1 MIEILWHGRGGQG
14 AFTAA
19 RLLGA
24 AASLDDG
31 RHALAFPS
39 FGPERRG
46 APMRAFTKLSDEPI
60 GDRSAVAK
68 ADYVIYLDDT
78 LLGEGWETEL
88 KPGGVVLVNSV
99 RMFDDERIAALDADG
114 ISAAVLGRPIPNT
127 VFLGALSALCDRV
140 SVENVQEA
148 IRQYMPAKLHAKNIA
163 IVDAARE
170 AMGEVQT
177 EREVEGAHAAPAES
191 APSLTA
197 CGGSAQDDVV
207 VSPRPAS
214 RIPALRSADL
224 DPADFAHS
232 TCFDAG
238 YLTVKNAGWRNLR
251 PVIDAASCTGCLQC
265 YLHCPDGT
273 VYKVPSACR
282 PTERADAAE
291 ASGTESCGS
300 KSSSRPEGRHVG
312 LSPQSSA
319 PEASSLTLR
328 TTGDRGFSCGNCSN
342 CAGEF
347 ESMDVTDTALAA
359 MRCVQEL
366 RGRFGK
372 GMVVD
377 VLRGSQ
383 NAKLLD
389 MHLDEAACY
398 DTVNAPAAQVKE
410 VIELLAAGGYLL
422 ITEGTY
428 PVVGLGPRAREAAEE
443 GFSLSMKRVLRK
455 PERTRSAAGGSH
467 VFGSSGAP
475 ANDADP
481 ELFER
486 LRTLRKRL
494 ADEAG
499 KPPYIV
505 FSDAALRDMCAK
517 RPATDEEFLEVSGV
531 GATKLARYGEAFLSE
546 IAEFEQGLANGR

>member
-170 AMGEVQT
+170 AMGEVQA

-191 APSLTA
+191 APRPDCSRRP
-197 CGGSAQDDVV
+197 GQDDVV

-214 RIPALRSADL
+214 RIPTLRSADL
-224 DPADFAHS
+224 DPSDFAHS
-232 TCFDAG
+232 TCFEAG
-238 YLTVKNAGWRNLR
+238 CLTVKNAGWRNLR

-265 YLHCPDGT
+265 YLYCPDGT
-273 VYKVPSACR
+273 GARSRR
-282 PTERADAAE
+282 PTAD
-291 ASGTESCGS
+291 G
-300 KSSSRPEGRHVG
+300 SSRRC
-312 LSPQSSA
+312 
-319 PEASSLTLR
+319 
-328 TTGDRGFSCGNCSN
+328 GFP
-342 CAGEF
+342 AL
-347 ESMDVTDTALAA
+347 DLAA
-359 MRCVQEL
+359 MPKARVPKYAAPPPSP
-366 RGRFGK
+366 RSRTPGK
-372 GMVVD
+372 PS
-377 VLRGSQ
+377 LTHWA
-383 NAKLLD
+383 NL
-389 MHLDEAACY
+389 
-398 DTVNAPAAQVKE
+398 
-410 VIELLAAGGYLL
+410 
-422 ITEGTY
+422 
-428 PVVGLGPRAREAAEE
+428 RARPCSPRLPSPSTSTSARAAA
-443 GFSLSMKRVLRK
+443 SARRRASS
-455 PERTRSAAGGSH
+455 TRS
-467 VFGSSGAP
+467 
-475 ANDADP
+475 
-481 ELFER
+481 R
-486 LRTLRKRL
+486 
-494 ADEAG
+494 
-499 KPPYIV
+499 
-505 FSDAALRDMCAK
+505 
-517 RPATDEEFLEVSGV
+517 
-531 GATKLARYGEAFLSE
+531 
-546 IAEFEQGLANGR
+546 

>member
-224 DPADFAHS
+224 HLLRCRLPYGEERRVAQPAPRHRCGVVHRLPPVLPPLPRRHRVQGSVGLPADGTGRRCGFPRHS
-232 TCFDAG
+232 ISRRCRR
-238 YLTVKNAGWRNLR
+238 L
-251 PVIDAASCTGCLQC
+251 
-265 YLHCPDGT
+265 
-273 VYKVPSACR
+273 ACR
-282 PTERADAAE
+282 SIP
-291 ASGTESCGS
+291 
-300 KSSSRPEGRHVG
+300 
-312 LSPQSSA
+312 
-319 PEASSLTLR
+319 
-328 TTGDRGFSCGNCSN
+328 
-342 CAGEF
+342 
-347 ESMDVTDTALAA
+347 
-359 MRCVQEL
+359 
-366 RGRFGK
+366 
-372 GMVVD
+372 
-377 VLRGSQ
+377 
-383 NAKLLD
+383 
-389 MHLDEAACY
+389 
-398 DTVNAPAAQVKE
+398 
-410 VIELLAAGGYLL
+410 
-422 ITEGTY
+422 
-428 PVVGLGPRAREAAEE
+428 
-443 GFSLSMKRVLRK
+443 
-455 PERTRSAAGGSH
+455 
-467 VFGSSGAP
+467 
-475 ANDADP
+475 
-481 ELFER
+481 
-486 LRTLRKRL
+486 
-494 ADEAG
+494 
-499 KPPYIV
+499 
-505 FSDAALRDMCAK
+505 
-517 RPATDEEFLEVSGV
+517 
-531 GATKLARYGEAFLSE
+531 
-546 IAEFEQGLANGR
+546 

>member
-170 AMGEVQT
+170 AMGEVQEPREEAPGHP
-177 EREVEGAHAAPAES
+177 ERAQHEDEGSRATPAES

-214 RIPALRSADL
+214 RIPALRSANL

-238 YLTVKNAGWRNLR
+238 YLTVKNAGWRNMR

-265 YLHCPDGT
+265 YLYCPDGT
-273 VYKVPSACR
+273 VYKVPSACQ
-282 PTERADAAE
+282 PTEAADAAASPGTRSRGDAE
-291 ASGTESCGS
+291 GSRTEVSPEGTSCGARFASAIPAISGTGETLAGSLGEPACAFAPVAIDLDFCKGCGI
-300 KSSSRPEGRHVG
+300 
-312 LSPQSSA
+312 
-319 PEASSLTLR
+319 
-328 TTGDRGFSCGNCSN
+328 
-342 CAGEF
+342 CA
-347 ESMDVTDTALAA
+347 
-359 MRCVQEL
+359 
-366 RGRFGK
+366 K
-372 GMVVD
+372 
-377 VLRGSQ
+377 
-383 NAKLLD
+383 
-389 MHLDEAACY
+389 AC
-398 DTVNAPAAQVKE
+398 K
-410 VIELLAAGGYLL
+410 
-422 ITEGTY
+422 
-428 PVVGLGPRAREAAEE
+428 
-443 GFSLSMKRVLRK
+443 
-455 PERTRSAAGGSH
+455 
-467 VFGSSGAP
+467 FGSITMILESE
-475 ANDADP
+475 AN
-481 ELFER
+481 
-486 LRTLRKRL
+486 
-494 ADEAG
+494 
-499 KPPYIV
+499 
-505 FSDAALRDMCAK
+505 
-517 RPATDEEFLEVSGV
+517 
-531 GATKLARYGEAFLSE
+531 AR
-546 IAEFEQGLANGR
+546 

>member
-170 AMGEVQT
+170 AMGEAQEPREEAPGHP
-177 EREVEGAHAAPAES
+177 ERAQHEDEGSRATPAES

-197 CGGSAQDDVV
+197 
-207 VSPRPAS
+207 
-214 RIPALRSADL
+214 
-224 DPADFAHS
+224 
-232 TCFDAG
+232 
-238 YLTVKNAGWRNLR
+238 
-251 PVIDAASCTGCLQC
+251 
-265 YLHCPDGT
+265 
-273 VYKVPSACR
+273 
-282 PTERADAAE
+282 
-291 ASGTESCGS
+291 
-300 KSSSRPEGRHVG
+300 
-312 LSPQSSA
+312 
-319 PEASSLTLR
+319 
-328 TTGDRGFSCGNCSN
+328 
-342 CAGEF
+342 
-347 ESMDVTDTALAA
+347 
-359 MRCVQEL
+359 
-366 RGRFGK
+366 
-372 GMVVD
+372 
-377 VLRGSQ
+377 
-383 NAKLLD
+383 
-389 MHLDEAACY
+389 
-398 DTVNAPAAQVKE
+398 
-410 VIELLAAGGYLL
+410 
-422 ITEGTY
+422 
-428 PVVGLGPRAREAAEE
+428 
-443 GFSLSMKRVLRK
+443 
-455 PERTRSAAGGSH
+455 
-467 VFGSSGAP
+467 
-475 ANDADP
+475 
-481 ELFER
+481 
-486 LRTLRKRL
+486 
-494 ADEAG
+494 
-499 KPPYIV
+499 
-505 FSDAALRDMCAK
+505 
-517 RPATDEEFLEVSGV
+517 
-531 GATKLARYGEAFLSE
+531 
-546 IAEFEQGLANGR
+546 